1 MRCNGCWVPLTGVG
15 AVSQVEGEQM
25 AQDMRKRVRRRMLL
39 LRGIPS
45 AVVVLVVI
53 WGATVFF
60 NLGPGVPTAS
70 TSLTADLSAGAWAQG
85 RRTAQNTAFTPNP
98 APIPRRIKWTFVTDE
113 PLDSAPAIVD
123 ELVYLT
129 TGDGRLVALDRST
142 GQPAWEYR
150 TGLVSSS
157 TPVVAGDLIIAAF
170 TPGLLVALDRITG
183 AKRWEVDIDQPIFS
197 SPIVA
202 EGTLYFGAGDWKLH
216 ALDAA
221 TGEELWT
228 FVTKD
233 WIVSPVAYADGTVV
247 VASQDSNVYVVDA
260 DSGRQL
266 LMYSTGYQR
275 FGGGPTIDGDT
286 VYISSARGWIWA
298 IDRLAKSYPGQRK
311 FWRLKINL
319 YVWQIM
325 STRPIQPGGL
335 WSKRVGGQVKGLLA
349 IAHGVVYGATEKG
362 KIFAHDGDTGQ
373 KKWSTQLKVKVS
385 TSPSIA
391 GDTVLVGTEEGK
403 IFGLDAANGDVL
415 WQFQAGEG
423 EIVESPVVAGDTIY
437 VASVDGTLYAITGGD

>member
-1 MRCNGCWVPLTGVG
+1 MPLTDLRVVDLTRILAGPFATMMLGDMGAEVLKIERPGVG
-15 AVSQVEGEQM
+15 DDARGWGPPFVDGISTYFLSVNRNKRSITLDLKSETGQELLWELVE
-25 AQDMRKRVRRRMLL
+25 
-39 LRGIPS
+39 S
-45 AVVVLVVI
+45 ADVLVSNFRVGVMESLGFGYEEVARRAPKCVYAVI
-53 WGATVFF
+53 NGYGAS
-60 NLGPGVPTAS
+60 GPRATKPAFDIAIQAESGLMD
-70 TSLTADLSAGAWAQG
+70 LTGFS
-85 RRTAQNTAFTPNP
+85 
-98 APIPRRIKWTFVTDE
+98 
-113 PLDSAPAIVD
+113 
-123 ELVYLT
+123 
-129 TGDGRLVALDRST
+129 DGRPTKVGISIADEIAGMYVVQGILLALLERQRTDRGQLVEVALHDAMLSMFTFQAQRYLST
-142 GQPAWEYR
+142 GERPQRMGNRHP
-150 TGLVSSS
+150 S
-157 TPVVAGDLIIAAF
+157 IA
-170 TPGLLVALDRITG
+170 PY
-183 AKRWEVDIDQPIFS
+183 E
-197 SPIVA
+197 
-202 EGTLYFGAGDWKLH
+202 
-216 ALDAA
+216 
-221 TGEELWT
+221 T
-228 FVTKD
+228 FE
-233 WIVSPVAYADGTVV
+233 AADGTVV

-349 IAHGVVYGATEKG
+349 IAHGVVYGATGKG